1 MAGIRIPNEIEIEFE
16 LELELE
22 IKMRLPLEVT
32 DRMPCHDCN
41 GGSQ

>member
-1 MAGIRIPNEIEIEFE
+1 MAGIRTEIEIEFE
-16 LELELE
+16 METETELE